1 MHSPSSSIIN
11 RIDEAVVSYVSCVY
25 ILDVEGQQEM
35 QPDRQ
40 ALLFTLRPIHLH
52 YISDT
57 QGKCFFL
64 PKELHQHCGV
74 DLIGAWCCQETLGQI
89 NDPGP

>member
-1 MHSPSSSIIN
+1 MKLSFLMS
-11 RIDEAVVSYVSCVY
+11 RVY
-25 ILDVEGQQEM
+25 ILSLEGQQEM
-35 QPDRQ
+35 QLDRR
-40 ALLFTLRPIHLH
+40 ALRPIHLH

-64 PKELHQHCGV
+64 PKELHQRCGV
-74 DLIGAWCCQETLGQI
+74 DLTGALCCQETLGQI